1 MDYDKLYK
9 RAEERISE
17 SVDES
22 RFKVPDPDTMKQGEK
37 TVVKNFSKIL
47 DSLRRPSEHLMDFLR
62 RELGVPGKV
71 DGSRAVFQG
80 NITER
85 KLSRKI
91 NQYVDEFVVCP
102 ACGKADTELVEEDKI
117 KKIKCEACGAKQA
130 VRQF

>member
-1 MDYDKLYK
+1 MDYDELYK

-17 SVDES
+17 SADES

-37 TVVKNFSKIL
+37 TIVKNFSKIL